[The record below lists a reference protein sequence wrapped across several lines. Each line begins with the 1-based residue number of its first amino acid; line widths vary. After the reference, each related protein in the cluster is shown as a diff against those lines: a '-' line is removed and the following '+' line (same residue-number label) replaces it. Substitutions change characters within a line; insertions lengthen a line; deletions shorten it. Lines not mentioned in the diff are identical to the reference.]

1 MEKDSSV
8 FLAVV
13 LFPKVFKFSSGLR
26 SGLLIAAG
34 HVAVTFLSQI
44 LNSICAASFLACD
57 RKVGCHCSVLWDAHF
72 TFFKVHVQL
81 DSTKVVSV
89 CELVVA
95 TTFCF
100 IYWNRCGMLYVCIP
114 FTKRLWL
121 STKGGVLHF
130 FIISYPWGY
139 LPQFRGAETILLKQA

>member
-8 FLAVV
+8 FVV
-13 LFPKVFKFSSGLR
+13 VVSFPKVFKFSSGLR
-26 SGLLIAAG
+26 SGSLIAAG
-34 HVAVTFLSQI
+34 HMAVTFLSQI
-44 LNSICAASFLACD
+44 LNSVCAASFLACD

-121 STKGGVLHF
+121 STKGRVLHF
-130 FIISYPWGY
+130 LSSVIPEATCLSSEEQR
-139 LPQFRGAETILLKQA
+139 QFF

>member
-1 MEKDSSV
+1 MEKGSSV
-8 FLAVV
+8 FVVFV
-13 LFPKVFKFSSGLR
+13 LFPKVFKFGSGLR
-26 SGLLIAAG
+26 SGLLFAAG
-34 HVAVTFLSQI
+34 HMAVTFLPQI

-57 RKVGCHCSVLWDAHF
+57 GKVGCHSSVLWDAHF

-81 DSTKVVSV
+81 DSTKVVVV

-100 IYWNRCGMLYVCIP
+100 IYWNRCGMLYACIP

-121 STKGGVLHF
+121 SSKRGVLHF
-130 FIISYPWGY
+130 LSSVIPEATCLNSEEQR
-139 LPQFRGAETILLKQA
+139 QFF

>member
-1 MEKDSSV
+1 MEKGSSV
-8 FLAVV
+8 FVGFV
-13 LFPKVFKFSSGLR
+13 LFPKVFKFGSGLR
-26 SGLLIAAG
+26 SGLLFAAG
-34 HVAVTFLSQI
+34 HMAVTFLPQI

-57 RKVGCHCSVLWDAHF
+57 GKVGCHSSVLWDAHF

-81 DSTKVVSV
+81 DSTKVVVV

-100 IYWNRCGMLYVCIP
+100 IYWNRCGMLYACIP

-121 STKGGVLHF
+121 SSKRGVLHF
-130 FIISYPWGY
+130 LSSIIPEATCLSSEEQR
-139 LPQFRGAETILLKQA
+139 QFF